1 MLRLALLAAVAY
13 VAYRAVR
20 ENLPP
25 IPHGFELPGSTPPAD
40 RGAAEDAPAG
50 GA

>member
-25 IPHGFELPGSTPPAD
+25 IPHGFDLPGSTPPDD